1 MARGTAGITRVESS
15 RCVPSHRSGELF
27 LSHNF
32 EVRRR
37 TAFAAFWRL
46 LQLHP
51 LLQFSYNCS
60 CVEKCW
66 NMLKNDSWGL
76 RWNKFKRMLWP
87 ARPPKMANEGTRNPT
102 AIRNSW
108 AYLRHHRQPLSSSF
122 ICVQCTGT
130 LIFGPW
136 ILADVCHIMSPPL
149 SSSALVCPGQV
160 IFLLVESWPHL
171 SVAPWRSIKPATH
184 IAHVSGLA
192 QVEVQKQNYEKR

>member
-15 RCVPSHRSGELF
+15 RCVPSHSSGELF

-37 TAFAAFWRL
+37 TTFAAFWRL

-66 NMLKNDSWGL
+66 NMLKNGSIWFLGL
-76 RWNKFKRMLWP
+76 AVKQVQANVMTS
-87 ARPPKMANEGTRNPT
+87 APPKMANDGTRNHK

-108 AYLRHHRQPLSSSF
+108 AHLRHHRQPLSSSF
-122 ICVQCTGT
+122 VCVQRTGT

-136 ILADVCHIMSPPL
+136 ILADVCHITSPPL
-149 SSSALVCPGQV
+149 SWSALVCPGQV
-160 IFLLVESWPHL
+160 ILLLVGAWPHL
-171 SVAPWRSIKPATH
+171 SVAPW
-184 IAHVSGLA
+184 L
-192 QVEVQKQNYEKR
+192 Q